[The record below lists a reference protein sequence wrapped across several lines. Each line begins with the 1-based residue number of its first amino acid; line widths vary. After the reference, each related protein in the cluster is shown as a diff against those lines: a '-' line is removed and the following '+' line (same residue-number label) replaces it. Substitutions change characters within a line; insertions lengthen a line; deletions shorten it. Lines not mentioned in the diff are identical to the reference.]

1 MLITA
6 SELYAHRHDP
16 SWVAFDCRHDLAD
29 HTHGARA
36 YAAGHIPGA
45 HFAAIETDLSGAK
58 TGVNGRH
65 PLPAPAAFAEFLA
78 RAGVT
83 PESTIVAYDD
93 AGGAYAAR
101 LWWLARWIGHARV
114 GVLDGGLAAWLGEK
128 RPIAAEV
135 PPVRASAAPYP
146 KRADAM
152 PVVSVDDVQA
162 GLPAGRP
169 LLLDARAGGRFRGE
183 TEPIDRA
190 AGHVPGAKNRF
201 YKTNLQA
208 DLRFRAPAELR
219 AEFLALLGGRAPQE
233 LAHYCGSG
241 VTACVNL
248 FAMELAGLA
257 GSQLYA
263 GSWSEWS
270 ADPRRPV
277 ATGPE

>member
-1 MLITA
+1 MSYVIAATDTLAAAAADVAGIGSSLTA
-6 SELYAHRHDP
+6 AHSAAAP
-16 SWVAFDCRHDLAD
+16 STTALVA
-29 HTHGARA
+29 
-36 YAAGHIPGA
+36 AAEDEVS
-45 HFAAIETDLSGAK
+45 AAIASLVSGHGQAFHALSAQASVFHSGFVQSLK
-58 TGVNGRH
+58 
-65 PLPAPAAFAEFLA
+65 
-78 RAGVT
+78 
-83 PESTIVAYDD
+83 S